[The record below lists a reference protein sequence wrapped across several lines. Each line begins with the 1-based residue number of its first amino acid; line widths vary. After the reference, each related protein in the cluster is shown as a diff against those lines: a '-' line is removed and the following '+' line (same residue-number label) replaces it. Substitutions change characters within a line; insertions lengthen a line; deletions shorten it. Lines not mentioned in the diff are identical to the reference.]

1 MDSDGVN
8 VLSADVGMAATP
20 SPLINSPPPLPPLSS
35 FPPPRV
41 RLWLELGSRF
51 FDLDKVMSTVREVY
65 SGFTLIA
72 FLLGSSYW
80 GILFGI
86 PLIEFIC
93 DLG

>member
-1 MDSDGVN
+1 MAPILMDSDGVN

-20 SPLINSPPPLPPLSS
+20 SPLIKSPPPLPPLSS

-65 SGFTLIA
+65 SVLTGFTLIA
-72 FLLGSSYW
+72 FLLGN
-80 GILFGI
+80 
-86 PLIEFIC
+86 FIW
-93 DLG
+93 DSVNRI

>member
-1 MDSDGVN
+1 MASILMDSDGVN

-51 FDLDKVMSTVREVY
+51 FDLDKVMSTEREVY
-65 SGFTLIA
+65 SVLTGFTLIA
-72 FLLGSSYW
+72 FLLGN
-80 GILFGI
+80 
-86 PLIEFIC
+86 FIW
-93 DLG
+93 DSVNRI